1 MRDLLMKY
9 AVSFSGGKDS
19 TYMLFKLLELGRPV
33 DYVVF
38 SDTGVLFPE
47 VYQHIELVAERLR
60 REWGLELI
68 TVRAPH
74 TFLEYVTKYKRPS
87 GKWKGYPYFFPTP
100 RNRWCTKVL
109 KLDPLTRWK
118 KEVGEEVIFYIGIT
132 RDEPSRRVKDRGKG
146 KEYPLLGVSSVDT
159 MRWCQSQGF
168 TWSGLYEKVSRG
180 NCFTCPFR
188 RAGEIFYLIRHR
200 PELWSLIREAER
212 HLYRLGVPRW
222 RFTSSRSCQQWEQE
236 YEWWSRWGLIS

>member
-1 MRDLLMKY
+1 VKY

-33 DYVVF
+33 DYVVW

-47 VYQHIELVAERLR
+47 VYQHIELVTERLQQ
-60 REWGLELI
+60 EWGLELV

-74 TFLEYVTKYKRPS
+74 TFLEYVTTYRRP
-87 GKWKGYPYFFPTP
+87 GGRWKGWPYFFPTP
-100 RNRWCTKVL
+100 RNRWCTRVL

-132 RDEPSRRVKDRGKG
+132 AGEVWRVKKQKG
-146 KEYPLLGVSSVDT
+146 KQYPLVELGVSSVDT
-159 MRWCQSQGF
+159 LRWCQSRWGF
-168 TWSGLYEKVSRG
+168 TWSGLYERVSRV
-180 NCFTCPFR
+180 NCWCCPFR

-200 PELWSLIREAER
+200 PELWSQIRMVEEGLR
-212 HLYRLGVPRW
+212 KLGVEQW
-222 RFTSSRSCQQWEQE
+222 RFTSSRSCREWEQE
-236 YEWWSRWGLIS
+236 CEWWSRWGLVP